1 MRYEILI
8 YEDLYSGT
16 APGDPAAVCIYAN
29 SKKEREESCQNLVSG
44 IQV

>member
-29 SKKEREESCQNLVSG
+29 SKKELCIGDTNISSG
-44 IQV
+44 ITN